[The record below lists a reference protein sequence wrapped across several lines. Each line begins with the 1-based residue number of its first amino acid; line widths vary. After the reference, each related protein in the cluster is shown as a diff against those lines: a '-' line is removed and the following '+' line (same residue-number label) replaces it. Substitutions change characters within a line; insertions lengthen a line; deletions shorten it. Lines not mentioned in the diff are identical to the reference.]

1 MDPIVGKRI
10 VLREGRDAD
19 IKPLYRYITDPQVS
33 RFLVLGA
40 PPDERTFGIRLREMF
55 TNRITEHDYIIAR
68 KEDNA
73 ATGMIRLILQS
84 PTIGN
89 VSYWMGRRHWSH
101 GYASEALGI
110 TCTMGF
116 VDWGL
121 EEIQAQC
128 FAGNVRSIKLLD
140 RLGFETVRATTLHGV
155 DPLLGQELLLSV
167 SLARFTSTTLE

>member
-1 MDPIVGKRI
+1 MQPITGRKI

-33 RFLVLGA
+33 RFLVLAA

-55 TNRITEHDYIIAR
+55 TNRVTEHDYIIAR

-73 ATGMIRLILQS
+73 AAGMIRLMLTS
-84 PTIGN
+84 PAVGN

-101 GYASEALGI
+101 GYATEALSI
-110 TCTMGF
+110 ICTLGF

-121 EEIQAQC
+121 EQIEAQC

-155 DPLLGQELLLSV
+155 DPLLGQELVLRLT
-167 SLARFTSTTLE
+167 LATFTSIAPE